1 MAQYLLI
8 TARDRPSLHDYL
20 WRQFSGDDKV
30 QVLSDRRREERRR
43 RQAHEPERRQGD
55 RRSAGVPG
63 NTLFQHG
70 VLIVRQLQE
79 AHCRLST
86 LVRQRTEE
94 PASFGGQQRTEQPR
108 VMETHER
115 VTRWVVEGQYLLGLF
130 PGLLQEHEQLKARV
144 KAAEQECDRLEREI
158 AKLRSEDEYFRI
170 ERIQIGE
177 TLRKI
182 SKEMLEPICEKLQK
196 FPNTSKRSPFET

>member
-70 VLIVRQLQE
+70 VLIVRHLQE

-94 PASFGGQQRTEQPR
+94 PRG
-108 VMETHER
+108 METHER

-177 TLRKI
+177 TLRKL
-182 SKEMLEPICEKLQK
+182 SEEMLEPICEKLQK
-196 FPNTSKRSPFET
+196 LPNTSKRSPFER